1 METFEDW
8 EKKYTAIE
16 NPDTSAGFG
25 GCGFETYGLDL
36 VTVESYD
43 PLQIW
48 TVLEVDDELILV
60 SGFHTINRIAYIIS
74 TEPVSHEDKNKRY
87 VFI

>member
-8 EKKYTAIE
+8 SNKYTALE
-16 NPDTSAGFG
+16 NPDTSASFG
-25 GCGFETYGLDL
+25 GLGFETYGADL
-36 VTVESYD
+36 KTVESYN
-43 PLQIW
+43 PLHIW

-74 TEPVSHEDKNKRY
+74 TKPVFHEDKNKRY
-87 VFI
+87 VFD